1 MAMSEALPAGVG
13 LGLRGPHV
21 PRILADAPAVPF
33 FELLT
38 DNHLAAGGALRYQAE
53 AIAAAYP
60 VTLHGVGMSLG
71 SIDPLDRGYIGR
83 VRALA
88 RATGAV
94 HVSEHLSFIGCYGYY
109 ANDLLPL
116 PWTEEAIEHVAGRIR
131 QAQDLLGRRLLIE
144 NITAYVRYADA
155 ALSELGFLSELCHRT
170 GCGLLIDINNAYVNA
185 ANHGE
190 DAAAWMD
197 AVPWALVGEL
207 HVAGH
212 RLSDDLLIDTH
223 DGPVSAAVLA
233 LLAGVAPLAGHLPVL
248 LEWDHRLPAWETLA
262 AEAARVEERW
272 QCAGGSLAA

>member
-71 SIDPLDRGYIGR
+71 SIDPLDRGYVGR

-94 HVSEHLSFIGCYGYY
+94 HVSEHLSFIGCDGYY

-116 PWTEEAIEHVAGRIR
+116 PWTEEALEHVAGRIR

>member
-1 MAMSEALPAGVG
+1 MATSEALPAGVG

-21 PRILADAPAVPF
+21 PRILADAPAIPF

-71 SIDPLDRGYIGR
+71 SIDPLDCGYVGR

-94 HVSEHLSFIGCYGYY
+94 HVSEHLSFIGCDGYY

-116 PWTEEAIEHVAGRIR
+116 PWTEEALEHVAGRIR

-197 AVPWALVGEL
+197 TVPWALVGEL

-262 AEAARVEERW
+262 AEAARVEECW